1 MENQFLICYPGFW
14 KRVSFFPMKQSRSP
28 PQNIFVFLF
37 LPVYASSARQT
48 CKEKN
53 TVCLPII
60 IESMLHGQV
69 ISLLN
74 RSREL
79 SKEAYLNELEKSST
93 VVIMQAKN
101 IRTLNVTYVNEK
113 KATKNN

>member
-28 PQNIFVFLF
+28 PQIFVFLF